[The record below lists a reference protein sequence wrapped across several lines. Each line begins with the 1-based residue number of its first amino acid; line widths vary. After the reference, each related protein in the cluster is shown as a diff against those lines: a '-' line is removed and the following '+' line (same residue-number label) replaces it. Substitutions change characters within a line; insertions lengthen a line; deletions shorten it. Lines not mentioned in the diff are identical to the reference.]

1 MRFERNGGPPDLQ
14 SAFTNLIVSRLHG
27 RILDDNHAIESADGK
42 FPDFG
47 CFRDLMLIEMKH
59 LETDQQDR
67 INEVINTKL
76 DPAEKPIFFGT
87 MESHFVID
95 AASNAAEINAAIS
108 AKLSR
113 TVEQLLSTAN
123 RQFKDY
129 CTRHPRKNAVR
140 ICVILNST
148 LREWSPDVIVH
159 SIHSKMKSKVEPR
172 FPDTPLGA
180 RLDRLERNRHA

>member
-27 RILDDNHAIESADGK
+27 RILDDNHAVESADGK

-76 DPAEKPIFFGT
+76 DPAENTFIAHIEFSP
-87 MESHFVID
+87 
-95 AASNAAEINAAIS
+95 AALGEGERAIVRDFDHVIS
-108 AKLSR
+108 ATSII
-113 TVEQLLSTAN
+113 VGEAN
-123 RQFKDY
+123 VFVLG
-129 CTRHPRKNAVR
+129 RKIDIAGLR
-140 ICVILNST
+140 KILRCEANGLVSA
-148 LREWSPDVIVH
+148 L
-159 SIHSKMKSKVEPR
+159 
-172 FPDTPLGA
+172 A
-180 RLDRLERNRHA
+180 RGF